1 MYKILITKSAFK
13 ELENLPKAFRSNI
26 IAKIDELAVEP
37 RPSGVRKLE
46 SFTNSYRIRV
56 GSYRVIYKIEDS
68 ELIIEVIKVSDR
80 KDVYRNK

>member
-13 ELENLPKAFRSNI
+13 ELENLPKAFRSKI

-56 GSYRVIYKIEDS
+56 GSYRVIYKI
-68 ELIIEVIKVSDR
+68 
-80 KDVYRNK
+80 